1 MPRRVFDQEGMEALV
16 SRVRAE
22 GSVRLVF
29 PDARQA
35 SYLRHIFYLWRSA
48 QRRLGPEPDLSD
60 IVISRPEPN
69 VLVISSGWRD
79 PLVRKA
85 MEETA

>member
-1 MPRRVFDQEGMEALV
+1 MESLV
-16 SRVRAE
+16 ARARAE

-29 PDARQA
+29 SSAREA
-35 SYLRHIFYLWRSA
+35 AYLRQVFYLWRSA

-60 IVISRPEPN
+60 IVVSRPEPN

-79 PLVRKA
+79 PIIRKA
-85 MEETA
+85 METTP